1 MTTIQIRARVDSSG
15 NVTVPVGVSE
25 AGEEVEVVV
34 TPMRPPMTQEQWQ
47 AFVERTAGSVDDPSF
62 VRPPQGEFEIRDPL

>member
-34 TPMRPPMTQEQWQ
+34 KPTRPRMTQAEWK
-47 AFVERTAGSVDDPSF
+47 AFVERTAGSIPDLE
-62 VRPPQGEFEIRDPL
+62 RPPQWPVAEREPLE